1 MIRHLAATLLT
12 CILLVSSVHALD
24 LPPLRGY
31 VNDSANMI
39 PAATEL
45 KLEQYLEKFERSD
58 STQLVVLTLPTLDG
72 EEIAD
77 TAIRVATNWQLGQQ
91 DKDNGLLLLI
101 AKQERKIRIEVGSGL
116 EGGLTD
122 LLAGRIIDQE
132 ISPRFRQGNIPEGV
146 IAGVLAMTEAVR
158 GEYTGTGASSKQK
171 KRGSLGWLTILLF
184 LAPGLLPF
192 GRRRRSMF
200 WMGGGYGGGFGGG
213 SSGGGFSGG
222 GGSFG
227 GGGASGGW

>member
-1 MIRHLAATLLT
+1 MIRHLAAAFLT
-12 CILLVSSVHALD
+12 ILLLFGSAHALD
-24 LPPLRGY
+24 IPPLRGY
-31 VNDSANMI
+31 VNDTADMI

-45 KLEQYLEKFERSD
+45 KLEQYLEDFERTD
-58 STQLVVLTLPTLDG
+58 STQLAVLTLPSLEG
-72 EEIAD
+72 EDLAE
-77 TAIRVATNWQLGQQ
+77 TAIRVATHWQLGQQ
-91 DKDNGLLLLI
+91 GKDNGLLLLI
-101 AKQERKIRIEVGSGL
+101 AKKERKIRIEVGSGL

-132 ISPRFRQGNIPEGV
+132 ITPRFRQGNFPDGV

-158 GEYTGTGASSKQK
+158 GEYTGTGSTHK
-171 KRGSLGWLTILLF
+171 KKSRGSLGWLTILLF

-192 GRRRRSMF
+192 GRRRRSIF
-200 WMGGGYGGGFGGG
+200 WMGGGYGGGGFGGN
-213 SSGGGFSGG
+213 SGGFSGG